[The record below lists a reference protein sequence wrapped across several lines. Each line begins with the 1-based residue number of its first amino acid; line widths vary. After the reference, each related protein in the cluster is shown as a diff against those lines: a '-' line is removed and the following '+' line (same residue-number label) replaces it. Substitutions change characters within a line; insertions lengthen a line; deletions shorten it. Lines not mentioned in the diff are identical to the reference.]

1 MRRVVVTVLVVAA
14 ILLGVLAV
22 GASRIWRQL
31 DEPYLAGRQRPV
43 TLLIEQGLPAGRILE
58 RLEAEG
64 IVRSAFWSR
73 LYLVHYLG
81 DPSLKAGEYR
91 FEPPLSAR
99 QVIDTLVAGD
109 VVTHPVTLIEG
120 MDIFEVVDHL
130 VAEGFG
136 ERAAFTALVESP
148 ELVADL
154 DPEADDLEGYLF
166 PDTYAF
172 QRQTPEREI
181 VAKLVATFRQHWE
194 DEIAPHL
201 AGDPPPIV
209 RQVVTLASIVEK
221 ETSLDSERPIVA
233 GVYTNRLR
241 RGMGLFADP
250 TVIYALKLAGSW
262 DGNLRRADLETDSPY
277 NTYRYGGLPPGPICS
292 PGLASLLAAAEPAEV
307 PYLYFVSRND
317 GSHVFSRSLKEHN
330 RNVEIW
336 QKRYWRER
344 WARERAAEQQDAGGD
359 DH

>member
-1 MRRVVVTVLVVAA
+1 MRRVVVSVLVVTAIVLAA
-14 ILLGVLAV
+14 LAV
-22 GASRIWRQL
+22 GATRVWRQL
-31 DEPYLAGRQRPV
+31 HEPYLAGRHEPM
-43 TLLIEQGLPAGRILE
+43 TLLIERGLPASRILR
-58 RLEAEG
+58 RLETEG
-64 IVRSAFWSR
+64 ILHSAFWTR

-91 FEPPLSAR
+91 LKPPLSAR
-99 QVIDTLVAGD
+99 QVLDTLVAGD
-109 VVTHPVTLIEG
+109 VVTHPVTLVEG

-136 ERAAFTALVESP
+136 ARAAFTALVESP
-148 ELVADL
+148 ELVIEFA
-154 DPEADDLEGYLF
+154 PEAHSLEGYLF
-166 PDTYAF
+166 PDTYSF
-172 QRQTPEREI
+172 PRETSETEI
-181 VAKLVATFRQHWE
+181 VAKLVGTFRQRWE
-194 DEIAPHL
+194 DEIAPRL
-201 AGDPPPIV
+201 VVDPPPTVHQI
-209 RQVVTLASIVEK
+209 VTLASIVEK
-221 ETSLDSERPIVA
+221 ETSLASERPIVA

-262 DGNLRRADLETDSPY
+262 DGNLRRADLEIDSPY
-277 NTYRYGGLPPGPICS
+277 NTYRYGGLPPGPISS

-317 GSHVFSRSLKEHN
+317 GSHVFSRSLAEHN

-344 WARERAAEQQDAGGD
+344 WARERAAERQDAGGD